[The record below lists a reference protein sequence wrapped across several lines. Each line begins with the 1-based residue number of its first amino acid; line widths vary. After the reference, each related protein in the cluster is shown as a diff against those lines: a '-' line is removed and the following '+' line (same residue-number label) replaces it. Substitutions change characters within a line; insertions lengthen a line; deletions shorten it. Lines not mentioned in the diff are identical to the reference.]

1 MAYCSGL
8 KGELDL
14 DWLNKLERKI
24 GKFAVKGLMNY
35 IVTANLIVFLVA
47 YSDPNSVLISR
58 LLFISSLVIEGEIW
72 RLVSYIFI
80 PPATS
85 IIWIFFILYF
95 YFMVGSNLEQEWGSF
110 RFNIYYLVGVIATS
124 IAAFLSG
131 VGTTALYLNLS
142 LFLAFA
148 RIFPDFEILLFFVLP
163 VKVKYLA
170 WVNWFFIGFTV
181 LASPVPLKV
190 AALASVMNY
199 FMFFGKDI
207 LSSAKGSRQSYQN
220 RQNFQKKVLKDFA
233 IHKCTTCGTTEK
245 DQPQMHFRYCS
256 TCEGDYEYCMDHLK
270 THEHIKADNEEKKTE
285 V

>member
-1 MAYCSGL
+1 M
-8 KGELDL
+8 

-24 GKFAVKGLMNY
+24 GKFVVRGLMNY
-35 IVTANLIVFLVA
+35 IVTANLIVFLAA
-47 YSDPNSVLISR
+47 YSDPNSLLISR
-58 LLFISSLVIEGEIW
+58 LILIPSLVMEGEIW

-95 YFMVGSNLEQEWGSF
+95 YFLVGSGLEQEWGSF
-110 RFNIYYLVGVIATS
+110 RFNVYYLVGVLATS
-124 IAAFLSG
+124 LAAFISG
-131 VGTTALYLNLS
+131 AGTTALYLNLS

-170 WVNWFFIGFTV
+170 WVNWFFIAFSV
-181 LASPVPLKV
+181 LTNPVPLKI
-190 AALASVMNY
+190 AAFASVMNY
-199 FMFFGKDI
+199 FIFFGKEI
-207 LSSAKGSRQSYQN
+207 FFNARVLRQSYHN
-220 RQNFQKKVLKDFA
+220 RKKFQIKAPEDFT

-245 DQPQMHFRYCS
+245 DQPQMYFRYCS

-270 THEHIKADNEEKKTE
+270 THEHIKSDKGEKKT
-285 V
+285 